1 METLFRQ
8 LDRLV
13 ALTPEAKAAF
23 GRLFTP
29 QLLAKHE
36 FFVRAGDSTH
46 SVAFVISGI
55 FRCFATSP
63 DGVEYNK
70 TFFIEN
76 DLMGIYYALLLN
88 RPSPLSVQALT
99 PCSVLTAD
107 FRQIEALYDEHPTIE
122 RLARKQAEHLFL
134 IKEQREID
142 LVMLDAKARYEK
154 FKCNFPA
161 IEQAIPQ
168 YHIASHLG
176 ITPTQLSRI
185 RADR

>member
-1 METLFRQ
+1 MFRQ
-8 LDRLV
+8 LNAL
-13 ALTPEAKAAF
+13 ATLTPETQAAF
-23 GRLFTP
+23 GRLFSP
-29 QLLAKHE
+29 QNIAKHD

-46 SVAFVISGI
+46 TVAFVISGI

-99 PCSVLTAD
+99 PCSILTAD
-107 FRQIEALYDEHPTIE
+107 FRQIEALYDQHPTLE
-122 RLARKQAEHLFL
+122 RLARRQAEHLFL

-154 FKCNFPA
+154 FQRDFPT

-185 RADR
+185 RAGR

>member
-1 METLFRQ
+1 METLFLQ
-8 LDRLV
+8 LDTLV
-13 ALTPEAKAAF
+13 KLTPEAQLAL
-23 GRLFTP
+23 GQLFVP
-29 QLLAKHE
+29 QTIAKHE
-36 FFVRAGDSTH
+36 FFVRAGDRTNT
-46 SVAFVISGI
+46 VAFVVNGI

-99 PCSVLTAD
+99 PCSVLMAD
-107 FRQIEALYDEHPTIE
+107 FRQVEALYDEHPTLE

-134 IKEQREID
+134 VKEQREID

-154 FKCNFPA
+154 FQRDYPS

-185 RADR
+185 RAER